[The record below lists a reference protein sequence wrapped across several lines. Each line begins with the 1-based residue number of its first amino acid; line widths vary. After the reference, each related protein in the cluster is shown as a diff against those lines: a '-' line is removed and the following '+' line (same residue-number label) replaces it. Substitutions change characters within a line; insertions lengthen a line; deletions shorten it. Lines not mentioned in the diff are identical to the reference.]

1 MFANS
6 LIIYNYTIKKLV
18 HNLKDD
24 LKENSFLF
32 ENEMLVRKLEK
43 YSDPFIST
51 TVIPRGKL
59 QNRRSKQF
67 VSKIKMRYC
76 GSLQLKYFRRQTRK
90 HKNVDFSIFEF
101 LYELMHFLYKI
112 AKIVKLIH
120 SFYQPYQKVPAA
132 RVHSRFRSTRDPRGH
147 PYDIWNNFYQ

>member
-51 TVIPRGKL
+51 TVKGCHDHYKK
-59 QNRRSKQF
+59 KQHF
-67 VSKIKMRYC
+67 QENGHGDSH
-76 GSLQLKYFRRQTRK
+76 QYF
-90 HKNVDFSIFEF
+90 FFF
-101 LYELMHFLYKI
+101 
-112 AKIVKLIH
+112 
-120 SFYQPYQKVPAA
+120 
-132 RVHSRFRSTRDPRGH
+132 
-147 PYDIWNNFYQ
+147 NF

>member
-51 TVIPRGKL
+51 TVILDKAIEI
-59 QNRRSKQF
+59 
-67 VSKIKMRYC
+67 VSRPEQLLHMHHQMNLKN
-76 GSLQLKYFRRQTRK
+76 SL
-90 HKNVDFSIFEF
+90 
-101 LYELMHFLYKI
+101 
-112 AKIVKLIH
+112 
-120 SFYQPYQKVPAA
+120 
-132 RVHSRFRSTRDPRGH
+132 G
-147 PYDIWNNFYQ
+147 

>member
-51 TVIPRGKL
+51 TV
-59 QNRRSKQF
+59 N
-67 VSKIKMRYC
+67 
-76 GSLQLKYFRRQTRK
+76 
-90 HKNVDFSIFEF
+90 
-101 LYELMHFLYKI
+101 
-112 AKIVKLIH
+112 
-120 SFYQPYQKVPAA
+120 A
-132 RVHSRFRSTRDPRGH
+132 RLFTIDKFTNARFDCIN
-147 PYDIWNNFYQ
+147 YL